1 LIRILKHL
9 LAYTNEVVLLNT
21 PEEYPEDYTTV
32 KDIDLKNLSVDE
44 VRNFNRIMDDIS
56 KNNKVQR

>member
-1 LIRILKHL
+1 M
-9 LAYTNEVVLLNT
+9 VLLNT

-32 KDIDLKNLSVDE
+32 KVIDLKNLSVDE